1 MAYRGP
7 AGLPG
12 VPENIEDFVRCAAD
26 EGIMFYIASDIWE
39 SLAPSDKELAVSV
52 EGYGRFVLDLD
63 VDADLAS

>member
-1 MAYRGP
+1 MAYRGS

-12 VPENIEDFVRCAAD
+12 VPENIEGFVHCTAD

-39 SLAPSDKELAVSV
+39 SLTPSDKELIISV

-63 VDADLAS
+63 ADPDLS